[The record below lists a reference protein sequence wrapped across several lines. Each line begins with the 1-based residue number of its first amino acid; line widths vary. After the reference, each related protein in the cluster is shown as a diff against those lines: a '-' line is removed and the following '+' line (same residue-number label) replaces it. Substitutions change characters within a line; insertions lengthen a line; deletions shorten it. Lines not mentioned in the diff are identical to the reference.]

1 MERNRIRLIA
11 TAAESVSCER
21 FFKYSNKNNLFM
33 GTQKQIKCIMYM
45 FRKWNRLVS
54 SPDKLDLFNP
64 QIMHGFKKT
73 YSTILFPN
81 SSQIYCFFFGQNI
94 VTFIC

>member
-64 QIMHGFKKT
+64 
-73 YSTILFPN
+73 
-81 SSQIYCFFFGQNI
+81 
-94 VTFIC
+94 